1 MKFQLFI
8 FVGLVLA
15 VSAAPTKEE
24 LEKEL
29 AKGFT
34 NFLSNF
40 FQQVVLPPVVTAVQ
54 DSAGLLAQLTAGL
67 CKKVNKNC
75 ELSKINYFFYSAEGG
90 LDSIMGLFGKRDIV
104 IPKGIN

>member
-15 VSAAPTKEE
+15 VSAAPTQEE
-24 LEKEL
+24 LLLQKEL
-29 AKGFT
+29 LTKGFT
-34 NFLSNF
+34 DFLSNF

-67 CKKVNKNC
+67 CKKVNKIS
-75 ELSKINYFFYSAEGG
+75 EISIIN
-90 LDSIMGLFGKRDIV
+90 
-104 IPKGIN
+104 